1 MDSDLDATAR
11 APKPAPGVALR
22 VLLVDDDELALAHL
36 EGVLCANGFEVCT
49 AAGSLEA
56 LASMRADFAPVVIT
70 DLKMPGMDGLE
81 LCRTIRQQSW
91 PGYIYIL
98 LLTAQD
104 AEQDIL
110 AGLSAGADDYISKRM
125 SPAQLLARLRTAQ
138 RILTLERSLKA
149 ALAEKHR
156 ETLTDSLTGA
166 PNRRYFVRRLTREL
180 DRLRLHGGDL
190 CLMSLDIDHFK
201 QINDRYG
208 HASGDSVLKEF
219 VQRVGKCLPRI
230 TDWCARMGGEEF
242 SVVLE
247 ETTLVGARIVAER
260 LRQAIAVTPILTRAG
275 LVKVTVSIGVSGLE
289 TEVNR
294 QDVNID
300 SLLHQADRYLYVS
313 KENGR
318 NRVTF
323 PEFDATTRST
333 ATGDVTVK

>member
-11 APKPAPGVALR
+11 VLKLNFGVALR
-22 VLLVDDDELALAHL
+22 VLLVDDDELALARL
-36 EGVLCANGFEVCT
+36 EGILSANGFEVCT
-49 AAGSLEA
+49 ATGGLEA
-56 LASMRADFAPVVIT
+56 LASMNADFAPVVIT
-70 DLKMPGMDGLE
+70 DLKMPGMNGLE

-104 AEQDIL
+104 AEEDIL
-110 AGLSAGADDYISKRM
+110 AGLSAGADDYLSKRM

-156 ETLTDSLTGA
+156 EALTDSLTGA
-166 PNRRYFVRRLTREL
+166 PNRRYFVKRLTREL
-180 DRLRLHGGDL
+180 DRLRLYGGNL
-190 CLMSLDIDHFK
+190 CLMALDIDHFK

-219 VQRVGKCLPRI
+219 VRRIGQCLPRI

-247 ETTLVGARIVAER
+247 ETTLAGARIVAER

-275 LVKVTVSIGVSGLE
+275 PVKVTVSIGVSGLE
-289 TEVNR
+289 TESDR
-294 QDVNID
+294 GEITID

-313 KENGR
+313 KQSGR

-323 PEFDATTRST
+323 PEFNAAT
-333 ATGDVTVK
+333 